1 MALGFQEISEM
12 HQAMA
17 VEFCWVICQLYVTF
31 KYSRTNTDVELSKIE
46 DPAHP
51 TDRGAAET
59 LEFAHFKRE
68 IYQKVLRRIFASVG
82 RRSRCGEPHLCND
95 DVARILYPGIF
106 IASQDG
112 EEASYFCACRAASA
126 NYPCPKCL
134 VHKSQLHCITRSFE
148 PRTSEAMRSVI
159 ERASRATSK
168 TAKEKI
174 LQDYGLHDV
183 KVRLS
188 H

>member
-1 MALGFQEISEM
+1 VALGFQEISEM

-68 IYQKVLRRIFASVG
+68 IYQKVLCRIF
-82 RRSRCGEPHLCND
+82 L
-95 DVARILYPGIF
+95 L
-106 IASQDG
+106 
-112 EEASYFCACRAASA
+112 
-126 NYPCPKCL
+126 
-134 VHKSQLHCITRSFE
+134 
-148 PRTSEAMRSVI
+148 
-159 ERASRATSK
+159 
-168 TAKEKI
+168 
-174 LQDYGLHDV
+174 
-183 KVRLS
+183 
-188 H
+188 